1 LYNAK
6 LIEANMCTIFY
17 CVVFVFLALAN
28 GNLYIGRGRVDFF
41 NPFINRVPVPL
52 MT

>member
-1 LYNAK
+1 
-6 LIEANMCTIFY
+6 
-17 CVVFVFLALAN
+17 VVFVFLALAFE
-28 GNLYIGRGRVDFF
+28 NLYIGMGLVDFF